1 MISHVKKKKKKKKTV
16 YTLSVEKQQRK
27 EWKINRKKT
36 ESPSPKF
43 TACDLIWEKK
53 TKQTRTKTRVKQ
65 YKNPPIS
72 LFSKSK
78 HMPRHPHG
86 SSSSFTSLTPS
97 YCFCFCCTKTKN
109 PKPKKSKTKVM
120 GCCESSFLSETHP
133 EKEQNHQTNQLNIQ
147 TQPPSI
153 ISTDSVPI
161 GEVPSFSEFS
171 FSDLKA
177 ATNNFSSDFIVSESG
192 EKAPNLVYKGRLHNR
207 RWIAVKKFTKLA
219 WPDPKQFAVKSLLLF
234 HLFIGFW

>member
-1 MISHVKKKKKKKKTV
+1 M
-16 YTLSVEKQQRK
+16 EKQQRK

-109 PKPKKSKTKVM
+109 PKPKKKQNQSDGLLRVLVSIRDSPRKRTEPPNQSAQYPDSTTFYYIYWLCTNRRSSFFLWVLFLWPQS
-120 GCCESSFLSETHP
+120 CHQQLQLRLHSLWEWWESSQFGLQRS
-133 EKEQNHQTNQLNIQ
+133 
-147 TQPPSI
+147 PP
-153 ISTDSVPI
+153 
-161 GEVPSFSEFS
+161 
-171 FSDLKA
+171 
-177 ATNNFSSDFIVSESG
+177 
-192 EKAPNLVYKGRLHNR
+192 
-207 RWIAVKKFTKLA
+207 
-219 WPDPKQFAVKSLLLF
+219 Q
-234 HLFIGFW
+234 